1 MLAFQI
7 YRGMNPNADVMT
19 NPYRQ
24 TMTFL
29 SYIRGSLVDDWVQEQ
44 AQWLVD
50 QIQGGCNATAGVI
63 VRRAFGSSLSVE

>member
-1 MLAFQI
+1 
-7 YRGMNPNADVMT
+7 MNPNADVMT

-29 SYIRGSLVDDWVQEQ
+29 LYIRGTLVNDWVQEQ

-50 QIQGGCNATAGVI
+50 QV
-63 VRRAFGSSLSVE
+63 